1 MPRRDDRRDRRPG
14 RFSSSGHT
22 EHRPTRAARGFE
34 VPPLQAPPMPQAPP
48 PPAPQALPM
57 PQAPPAA
64 NPAEDF
70 SRPTYHH
77 IRPSNQTEA
86 LPMLPPAEALTQ
98 QLPSDPARPQ
108 GSHYTAA
115 YPSDGYS
122 PTTEP
127 ADAPPPGYP
136 PPAALPPGTV
146 PAPSSPQSISVTKVM
161 FHRTKYL
168 SIVVKD
174 RVRSASEADGAR
186 ESGLT
191 ALLWNQVMA
200 QAADAMITV
209 ALAGTIFFAATG
221 DAQRG
226 NVLQYL
232 LITMAPFALV
242 APIIGPTLDRLQHGR
257 RYAMAG
263 TAIGRALLALVM
275 ASHFTNYLVLLPAA
289 LGSLVL
295 SKAYAV
301 VRGSAAPRLVPNDM
315 TLVTANSRLSIF
327 GLGATALGGGFLAT
341 FLKLTGSYQWGLRIA
356 AIAFAATAFYAIKLP
371 RSVDSEVPAPRHPG
385 EPNRP
390 QRTTKVPSSVRLRE
404 WASRGF
410 GQEVLTSLQASGSLR
425 GMAGFL
431 TLFLAFYIQQTASGF
446 DAVFD
451 LALFA
456 LAAGGGSFVGTAAGA
471 RLRLGRPEATILIC
485 ALAAAASCIV
495 TVVLFGTTLAIIC
508 SAIVGAANALAKL
521 SLDAVIQR
529 DVVESLRS
537 SAFGRSETFLQLAWV
552 FGAAL
557 AVILPAGRGRTD
569 LSVATVI
576 LTLVVTAIAL
586 HDRAVKRSPSH

>member
-1 MPRRDDRRDRRPG
+1 MARRDDRSDRRR
-14 RFSSSGHT
+14 RFTSSGHT
-22 EHRPTRAARGFE
+22 SHSPTRGPRGGDHGALPGPPAPFPAA
-34 VPPLQAPPMPQAPP
+34 PAPHMQAAPP
-48 PPAPQALPM
+48 PYPAPYPT
-57 PQAPPAA
+57 APV
-64 NPAEDF
+64 EDF

-77 IRPSNQTEA
+77 IRVADETQA
-86 LPMLPPAEALTQ
+86 IPPL
-98 QLPSDPARPQ
+98 
-108 GSHYTAA
+108 
-115 YPSDGYS
+115 
-122 PTTEP
+122 
-127 ADAPPPGYP
+127 PPGYP
-136 PPAALPPGTV
+136 APTAALPPG
-146 PAPSSPQSISVTKVM
+146 PPPGPSGAATLGDAKLSVTRVVL
-161 FHRTKYL
+161 HRTKYL

-174 RVRSASEADGAR
+174 RVRSASEADGAS
-186 ESGLT
+186 EYGLT
-191 ALLWNQVMA
+191 ALLWNQVLSL
-200 QAADAMITV
+200 AADAMITV

-242 APIIGPTLDRLQHGR
+242 APVIGPTLDRLQHGR
-257 RYAMAG
+257 RFAMAG

-301 VRGSAAPRLVPNDM
+301 LRGSAAPRLVPPDM
-315 TLVTANSRLSIF
+315 SLVTANSRLSVF
-327 GLGATALGGGFLAT
+327 GLGATAAGGSFLAL
-341 FLKLTGSYQWGLRIA
+341 FLKITGSYQWGLRLA
-356 AIAFAATAFYAIKLP
+356 AIAFAVTAFYALKLP
-371 RSVDSEVPAPRHPG
+371 RSIDSDVRAPRRVG
-385 EPNRP
+385 GAGRAARSE
-390 QRTTKVPSSVRLRE
+390 KVISSVRLRE

-410 GQEVLTSLQASGSLR
+410 EQSVLTSLQASSALR

-446 DAVFD
+446 DAVLD

-456 LAAGGGSFVGTAAGA
+456 VAAGGGSFLGTAAGA
-471 RLRLGRPEATILIC
+471 RLRMGRPDAIVLAC
-485 ALAAAASCIV
+485 ALTAAAACIV
-495 TVVLFGTTLAIIC
+495 TVILFGTTLAIIC
-508 SAIVGAANALAKL
+508 SAVVGAANALGKL

-557 AVILPAGRGRTD
+557 AVVLPAGRGRLD
-569 LSVATVI
+569 LSVATVV
-576 LTLVVTAIAL
+576 LTLGVAAIAL
-586 HDRAVKRSPSH
+586 HDRAVKRGTSPSR

>member
-1 MPRRDDRRDRRPG
+1 MPRRDDRSDRRPG

-22 EHRPTRAARGFE
+22 EHRPTRAPRGSDAPHPK
-34 VPPLQAPPMPQAPP
+34 VPPLAPPT
-48 PPAPQALPM
+48 LPT
-57 PQAPPAA
+57 APPAMPVA
-64 NPAEDF
+64 PPVEDF

-77 IRPSNQTEA
+77 IAPPAQPPLDQRPSDRTEA
-86 LPMLPPAEALTQ
+86 LPVLPPPAAWTL
-98 QLPSDPARPQ
+98 QLPPGPAPYQGPQ
-108 GSHYTAA
+108 PTAA
-115 YPSDGYS
+115 YP
-122 PTTEP
+122 TV
-127 ADAPPPGYP
+127 GYP
-136 PPAALPPGTV
+136 SAVPPAAPQM
-146 PAPSSPQSISVTKVM
+146 PAPLAPPTPPPMAPQISVTKVM
-161 FHRTKYL
+161 LDRTKYL
-168 SIVVKD
+168 SIVAKD

-191 ALLWNQVMA
+191 ALLWNQVMSL
-200 QAADAMITV
+200 AADAMITV

-242 APIIGPTLDRLQHGR
+242 APIIGPLLDKLQHGR
-257 RYAMAG
+257 RFAMAG

-295 SKAYAV
+295 SKAYSV
-301 VRGSAAPRLVPNDM
+301 LRGSAAPRLVPADM

-327 GLGATALGGGFLAT
+327 GLGATAIGGGFLAM
-341 FLKLTGSYQWGLRIA
+341 FLRLTGSYQWGLRLT
-356 AIAFAATAFYAIKLP
+356 AIAFAITAFYAIKLP
-371 RSVDSEVPAPRHPG
+371 RSVDSDVRAPRHPG

-390 QRTTKVPSSVRLRE
+390 QRTDKLPSSARLRE

-410 GQEVLTSLQASGSLR
+410 GQEVLTSLQASSALR

-471 RLRLGRPEATILIC
+471 RIKLGQPEATILIC

-495 TVVLFGTTLAIIC
+495 TVFLFGTTLAIIC
-508 SAIVGAANALAKL
+508 SAIVGAANALGKL

-557 AVILPAGRGRTD
+557 AVMLPAGRGRLD

-576 LTLVVTAIAL
+576 LTLVVGAIAL
-586 HDRAVKRSPSH
+586 HDRAVKRTSAR